1 MGEPR
6 GWWGRKLHRL
16 TAGVNELDAED
27 LQAAAAA
34 AGAAPVS
41 RCRDRDEICVAG
53 TIQAVTVRAG
63 SGAPNLEVDLYDG
76 SGTVTLVFLGRRNIP
91 GLRAGAPVKASG
103 RVTLSDDR
111 PTIFNPRYE
120 LLPVSSASA

>member
-1 MGEPR
+1 VGEPR

-16 TAGVNELDAED
+16 TAGTSQLDAED

-34 AGAAPVS
+34 AGAVPMS
-41 RCRDRDEICVAG
+41 GCRDRDETCVAG
-53 TIQAVTVRAG
+53 TIQAVTVRAR
-63 SGAPNLEVDLYDG
+63 SGAPTLEVDIYDG
-76 SGTVTLVFLGRRNIP
+76 SGTVTLVFLGRRDIP
-91 GLRAGAPVKASG
+91 GLRAGTSVKASG
-103 RVTLSDDR
+103 RVTLLDDR

>member
-16 TAGVNELDAED
+16 TAGTSQLDAED

-34 AGAAPVS
+34 CGAAPMS

-53 TIQAVTVRAG
+53 TIQAVTVRAR
-63 SGAPNLEVDLYDG
+63 SGAPTLEVDIYDG
-76 SGTVTLVFLGRRNIP
+76 SGTVTLVFLGRRDIP
-91 GLRAGAPVKASG
+91 GLRAGASVKASG
-103 RVTLSDDR
+103 RVTLQDDR
-111 PTIFNPRYE
+111 PNIFNPRYE